1 MPVNGLPKLTTGQF
15 KMMNNQLGSVIVH
28 QGEFIALT
36 MDGQWR
42 GIAEPYPKEAPTC
55 VDGKMVIEHRLISTE
70 KNTIIDGRFFEYQIG
85 GQWWLYITPYTRL
98 SDLAEPIKGKPYLVQ
113 YHEYKK

>member
-1 MPVNGLPKLTTGQF
+1 MPVKGLPKLTPGQY

-28 QGEFIALT
+28 KGEFIALT

-42 GIAEPYPKEAPTC
+42 GIGSPYPKEAPTC
-55 VDGKMVIEHRLISTE
+55 VDGKTVIEHQLISTE
-70 KNTIIDGRFFEYQIG
+70 KDTIIDGRFFGYQIG
-85 GQWWLYITPYTRL
+85 GQWWLYITPYTYL
-98 SDLAEPIKGKPYLVQ
+98 SDLAKPVEGKPYLVQ